1 MNQPV
6 ATVSQELAPR
16 PRRPAA
22 DTVARRLLFVPDEPR
37 ASSEQGAYSLFSTSM
52 LLSALRCLL
61 GYVVLPIITP
71 LLGAATG
78 FTPVVGIP
86 VAAVALVFDVRGIRR
101 FWLANHRWRWPI
113 SGIYLAVMGLVLAL
127 LVTGILKLVS

>member
-1 MNQPV
+1 
-6 ATVSQELAPR
+6 
-16 PRRPAA
+16 
-22 DTVARRLLFVPDEPR
+22 
-37 ASSEQGAYSLFSTSM
+37 M